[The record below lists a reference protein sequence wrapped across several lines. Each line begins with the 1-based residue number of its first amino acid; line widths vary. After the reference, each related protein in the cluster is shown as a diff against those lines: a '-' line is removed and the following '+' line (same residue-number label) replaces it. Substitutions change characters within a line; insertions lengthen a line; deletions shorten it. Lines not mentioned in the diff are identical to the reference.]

1 MNVRL
6 YNKARKVAGRHPAR
20 VLIGLLALGATVS
33 VWISPRLAVPIST
46 GAAVLGAAVPVA
58 RSTRPRSPAHGDMP
72 NDLVGG
78 GLVEQRVQQ
87 QYD

>member
-6 YNKARKVAGRHPAR
+6 YNRARKVAGRHPAR
-20 VLIGLLALGATVS
+20 VLIGLLAAGVTVS

-58 RSTRPRSPAHGDMP
+58 RSTRPRTPTHERDMSNHP
-72 NDLVGG
+72 VGG
-78 GLVEQRVQQ
+78 GLVEQQGQRQ
-87 QYD
+87 

>member
-20 VLIGLLALGATVS
+20 VLIGLLALGVTVS

-58 RSTRPRSPAHGDMP
+58 RSTRPRPPAHERDMP
-72 NDLVGG
+72 TDLVGG
-78 GLVEQRVQQ
+78 VLVEQRVQQ
-87 QYD
+87 Q